1 MINIIS
7 IRKNRQSIVS
17 FLQRF
22 LFKLFNNNLFL
33 CMHVL
38 TNSDFLFNNWSLSVD
53 LIINSFS
60 VKHNLQQSIL
70 VALLTIAAIS
80 HVIFGIILRSF
91 NCQMYLDN
99 YNSVLFL
106 YLS

>member
-7 IRKNRQSIVS
+7 IRKNHQSTVS

-38 TNSDFLFNNWSLSVD
+38 TNSDFLFNNWSLSMD
-53 LIINSFS
+53 LIMNSFS
-60 VKHNLQQSIL
+60 VKRNFQQSIL

-91 NCQMYLDN
+91 NC
-99 YNSVLFL
+99 
-106 YLS
+106 